1 MANNTPSLEGFQAAK
16 VGDEHLEL
24 SLTLGMIQQPRK
36 KTNAHNVISIKITK
50 STIFLKLKQ
59 QQRHA

>member
-16 VGDEHLEL
+16 VGDEHPKL
-24 SLTLGMIQQPRK
+24 SLVLAMIQQPHE
-36 KTNAHNVISIKITK
+36 KTNGYNVMGTNITK

-59 QQRHA
+59 QQRHV

>member
-1 MANNTPSLEGFQAAK
+1 MANNTPSSKGLQAIK

-24 SLTLGMIQQPRK
+24 SFSLGHDSTTSQK
-36 KTNAHNVISIKITK
+36 NAYDVMGMKITK